1 MTDVFDR
8 AQELE
13 QQHREAAIQKAMR
26 QDAECPGATDCQMPG
41 CGEPIPDARQRLVPG
56 VRFCAE
62 CQARVEQVQK
72 QWRRA

>member
-13 QQHREAAIQKAMR
+13 QQQREAAIEKATR
-26 QDAECPGATDCQMPG
+26 HDADKPSATHCQMTG

>member
-13 QQHREAAIQKAMR
+13 QQQREAAIQKAMR
-26 QDAECPGATDCQMPG
+26 QDTHCQMPG